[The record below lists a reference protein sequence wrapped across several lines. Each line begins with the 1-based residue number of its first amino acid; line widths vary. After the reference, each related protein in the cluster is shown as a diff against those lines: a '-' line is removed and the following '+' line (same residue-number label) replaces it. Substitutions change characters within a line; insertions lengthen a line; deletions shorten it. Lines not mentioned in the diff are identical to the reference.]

1 MTGYGQNTVMV
12 AFQLEAPMLHTSSW
26 LLISNVTAHMLNM
39 HPRVNICLSD
49 CSPWDDDS
57 DGDDDD
63 DNDEYE
69 DVRSD
74 RVSTRLSD
82 HACISSTR
90 GSSQHV
96 AHEQLCTQSSRSRTA
111 WGNLERPFRAV
122 RTKGE
127 NVLSFYLS
135 FLRFVS
141 SLLWL
146 VANDVGM
153 WRLQTFPTV
162 SLFFALVS
170 VNYVVIECENLAK
183 YFFYV
188 IGKLKYH
195 LR

>member
-1 MTGYGQNTVMV
+1 
-12 AFQLEAPMLHTSSW
+12 MLHTSSVVAH
-26 LLISNVTAHMLNM
+26 IEGAHMLNM

-57 DGDDDD
+57 DGDDDED
-63 DNDEYE
+63 DDENE

-74 RVSTRLSD
+74 RVSICLSD

-96 AHEQLCTQSSRSRTA
+96 AHEQLCTQSSRSWTA

-127 NVLSFYLS
+127 DVLSFYLS

-141 SLLWL
+141 SFLWL
-146 VANDVGM
+146 VANDVGDV
-153 WRLQTFPTV
+153 TFTDV
-162 SLFFALVS
+162 ADSFFIFCS
-170 VNYVVIECENLAK
+170 RECELRRNWMWK
-183 YFFYV
+183 FNKVFF
-188 IGKLKYH
+188 
-195 LR
+195 

>member
-1 MTGYGQNTVMV
+1 
-12 AFQLEAPMLHTSSW
+12 
-26 LLISNVTAHMLNM
+26 MLNM

-49 CSPWDDDS
+49 CLPWDDS
-57 DGDDDD
+57 DDDD
-63 DNDEYE
+63 DVDDEDEDE

-90 GSSQHV
+90 GSSRHV
-96 AHEQLCTQSSRSRTA
+96 AHEQLCTQSSCSWTA

-127 NVLSFYLS
+127 DVLSFYLS

-141 SLLWL
+141 SFIRL

-170 VNYVVIECENLAK
+170 VNYVVIECEILTK
-183 YFFYV
+183 CFFFNV
-188 IGKLKYH
+188 IGKLKYY